1 MEQGRL
7 LQAFERIQHQ
17 DIRWVKPPTYP
28 ISFPLIT
35 DRLQAKC
42 PPNRSRIAFEKCFCN
57 SIKMWPME
65 LQIKQQRI
73 KLLPEGAAYW
83 VNTKSLL
90 IADAHLGK
98 IAHFRKN
105 GCRPPKSVFFL

>member
-1 MEQGRL
+1 
-7 LQAFERIQHQ
+7 
-17 DIRWVKPPTYP
+17 
-28 ISFPLIT
+28 
-35 DRLQAKC
+35 
-42 PPNRSRIAFEKCFCN
+42 
-57 SIKMWPME
+57 ME

-73 KLLPEGAAYW
+73 QLLPEGAAYW

-105 GCRPPKSVFFL
+105 GFAVLPKSSILFIKKWKHC